1 MAGYAAIAWAPV
13 YFQRVHGFSTAESG
27 TFLALAIGVG
37 GGLGTFFGGY
47 FADRWARISE
57 GWRAWIVCVTTAI
70 YLPSAVMCYI
80 TADPVW
86 AVIWFIGPAAL
97 GGVYIGTNF
106 AILQSLAPVEMRAVM
121 AAINLFILNI
131 VGLGLGPVGVGFI
144 SDLAA
149 PEYGI
154 ESIRYGLLATLI
166 VMAWGALHEAKVGL
180 LLHRSHGG
188 APA

>member
-1 MAGYAAIAWAPV
+1 
-13 YFQRVHGFSTAESG
+13 
-27 TFLALAIGVG
+27 
-37 GGLGTFFGGY
+37 
-47 FADRWARISE
+47 
-57 GWRAWIVCVTTAI
+57 
-70 YLPSAVMCYI
+70 MCYL

-121 AAINLFILNI
+121 AAVNLFILNI
-131 VGLGLGPVGVGFI
+131 IGLGLGPVGVGLI

-154 ESIRYGLLATLI
+154 ESIRHGLLATLI
-166 VMAWGALHEAKVGL
+166 VMAWGALHEARVGV
-180 LLHRSHGG
+180 LLHRSRG
-188 APA
+188 AARA

>member
-1 MAGYAAIAWAPV
+1 MNALK
-13 YFQRVHGFSTAESG
+13 GFSFTS
-27 TFLALAIGVG
+27 
-37 GGLGTFFGGY
+37 FFGGF

-57 GWRAWIVCVTTAI
+57 GWRAWIVCLTTAV
-70 YLPSAVMCYI
+70 YLPSAVLCYLS
-80 TADPVW
+80 ADPIW
-86 AVIWFIGPAAL
+86 AIVWFIGPAAL

-131 VGLGLGPVGVGFI
+131 IGLGLGPVGVGFI

-149 PEYGI
+149 PEYGV

-166 VMAWGALHEAKVGL
+166 VMAWGALHEGRVGV
-180 LLHRSHGG
+180 LLHRNPSNAHDT
-188 APA
+188 

>member
-1 MAGYAAIAWAPV
+1 
-13 YFQRVHGFSTAESG
+13 
-27 TFLALAIGVG
+27 
-37 GGLGTFFGGY
+37 
-47 FADRWARISE
+47 
-57 GWRAWIVCVTTAI
+57 VTTAI

-131 VGLGLGPVGVGFI
+131 IGLGLGPVGVGFI

-154 ESIRYGLLATLI
+154 ESIRYGLLATLV
-166 VMAWGALHEAKVGL
+166 VMAWGALHEAKVGI

-188 APA
+188 ANA